1 MRIDHLSNFL
11 WFHLLDYFF
20 LLRAIRS
27 RRNFKQAQALG
38 TTWWAGALSWW
49 GPRSQ
54 ARLPGDL
61 FQNVDGPQNKRHL
74 LLRRNESHWWVDQ
87 HHIES
92 SCWTRER
99 LGSWDPSP
107 HHLWSQSSWLY
118 SCRGSWHFPP
128 GCCGRPHSGVGG
140 NPTRQET
147 AWPGGNLSL
156 HIKLGLLNE
165 KARKGQCA
173 RQGTRSTKF
182 AVVRSKT
189 GCE

>member
-27 RRNFKQAQALG
+27 HRNSKQAQALG

-74 LLRRNESHWWVDQ
+74 LLGRNESHWWVDQ
-87 HHIES
+87 HHTES

-118 SCRGSWHFPP
+118 SCGGKLALSTRLLQKTTFRCWGKSNQAGNSLTRGQP
-128 GCCGRPHSGVGG
+128 
-140 NPTRQET
+140 
-147 AWPGGNLSL
+147 LSAYQ
-156 HIKLGLLNE
+156 IGAAKW
-165 KARKGQCA
+165 K
-173 RQGTRSTKF
+173 S
-182 AVVRSKT
+182 
-189 GCE
+189 